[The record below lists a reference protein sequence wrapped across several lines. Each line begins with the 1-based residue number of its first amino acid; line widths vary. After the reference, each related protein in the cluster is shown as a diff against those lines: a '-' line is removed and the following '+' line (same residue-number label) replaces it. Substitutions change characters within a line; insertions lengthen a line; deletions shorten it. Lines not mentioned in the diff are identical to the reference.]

1 MSDFHI
7 SNKLVKEGRR
17 QSQYPKE
24 ASLSY
29 DISSHKIREEIEK
42 QQSEKGELGLI
53 TEPEEE
59 YILSYQ

>member
-1 MSDFHI
+1 M
-7 SNKLVKEGRR
+7 KEGRE
-17 QSQYPKE
+17 QLQYLKE